1 MIIPSFFL
9 SVVSFVG
16 QMKSEGKII
25 RCIVEKIMNIEARI
39 EDIIVLVSLGSFYD
53 IFITFPLLQR
63 TLARKLLIP
72 PACTEPVYR
81 EMIKT

>member
-1 MIIPSFFL
+1 MD
-9 SVVSFVG
+9 
-16 QMKSEGKII
+16 K
-25 RCIVEKIMNIEARI
+25 EARI

-72 PACTEPVYR
+72 PACTEPVYQ
-81 EMIKT
+81 EMIKFGTDPA